1 MFESVGVVLPVL
13 LFINAIVLLVG
24 QNLFESIF
32 YSIIILLLV
41 IIITGL
47 RILIR
52 YNYFKSILNTIDIRN
67 IKGSGEYTLYDC
79 DIDDLIIL
87 KSLTCGDQR
96 INNIQLLAN
105 KQIIIQYKYNKWIFP
120 DFM

>member
-1 MFESVGVVLPVL
+1 MFENVGVVLPVL
-13 LFINAIVLLVG
+13 LFINAIVFLVG

-41 IIITGL
+41 ILITGL

-52 YNYFKSILNTIDIRN
+52 YNYFKSILNSIDIRK